1 MKIDFPGCNRRR
13 QPGAP
18 GCPGGEKLFMKNSA
32 QAGLLPDEQFT
43 LDGTM
48 IEALAFK
55 SLLREDVSQV
65 GDFINYGY

>member
-1 MKIDFPGCNRRR
+1 MQIHFLGCNRRR
-13 QPGAP
+13 QPGTP
-18 GCPGGEKLFMKNSA
+18 GCPWGEKLFMKNSA
-32 QAGLLPDEQFT
+32 QAGLLSDEQFT

-65 GDFINYGY
+65 RDFINFGY